1 MALQSVWFST
11 GLPSDII
18 NSLEKDLENHFDDDD
33 MGDSKLIND
42 VLDKNIRKS
51 KNTWI
56 PTTHWITGWLWHYV
70 MVANRNNFLYDIS
83 HIESESMQYAS
94 YGVGEY
100 YHWHTD
106 SSIAVHYK
114 PQFQTSA
121 RESTKD
127 DNYLRERT
135 SIEKELVRKIS
146 FSLQL
151 SDPDDYEGGNIQ
163 FIDESN
169 KNYIAPRQKGSLIIF
184 DSRTKHRVCK
194 VRSGVRKS
202 IVGWVVGP
210 RWK

>member
-1 MALQSVWFST
+1 MALQSVWFFT

-18 NSLEKDLENHFDDDD
+18 NSLEKDLEKHFDD
-33 MGDSKLIND
+33 MGDSKLINN
-42 VLDKNIRKS
+42 VLDEDIRKS

-70 MVANRNNFLYDIS
+70 QAANRNNFLYDIS
-83 HIESESMQYAS
+83 FIESESMQYAR

-100 YHWHTD
+100 YNWHSDT
-106 SSIAVHYK
+106 SIPVQYK
-114 PQFQTSA
+114 PQIQISA
-121 RESTKD
+121 TESTTD
-127 DNYLRERT
+127 DNYLRERAA
-135 SIEKELVRKIS
+135 IKNELVRKIS

-169 KNYIAPRQKGSLIIF
+169 QNYIAPRQKGSLIIF

>member
-1 MALQSVWFST
+1 MALQSVWFFT

-18 NSLEKDLENHFDDDD
+18 NSLEKDLENHFDDE

-42 VLDKNIRKS
+42 VLNKNIRKS

-56 PTTHWITGWLWHYV
+56 PTTHWIGGWLWHYV
-70 MVANRNNFLYDIS
+70 EMANRNNFLYDIS
-83 HIESESMQYAS
+83 FIESESMQYAS

-106 SSIAVHYK
+106 SSIPVQYK

-135 SIEKELVRKIS
+135 AIENELVRKIS

-163 FIDESN
+163 FIDESD
-169 KNYIAPRQKGSLIIF
+169 KSYIAPRQKGSLIIF

>member
-1 MALQSVWFST
+1 MALQSVWFLT

-18 NSLEKDLENHFDDDD
+18 NSLEKDLENHFDDE

-42 VLDKNIRKS
+42 VLDEDIRKS

-70 MVANRNNFLYDIS
+70 QAANRNNFLYDIS
-83 HIESESMQYAS
+83 FIESESMQYAS

-106 SSIAVHYK
+106 SSISVHYK

-135 SIEKELVRKIS
+135 AIENELVRKIS

>member
-1 MALQSVWFST
+1 MALQSVWFFT

-18 NSLEKDLENHFDDDD
+18 NSLEKDLEKHFDD

-42 VLDKNIRKS
+42 VLDEDIRKS

-70 MVANRNNFLYDIS
+70 QAANRNNFLYDIS
-83 HIESESMQYAS
+83 FIESESMQYAR

-100 YHWHTD
+100 YHWHSDT
-106 SSIAVHYK
+106 SIPVQYK
-114 PQFQTSA
+114 PQIQISA
-121 RESTKD
+121 TESTTD
-127 DNYLRERT
+127 DNYLKERAA
-135 SIEKELVRKIS
+135 IKNELVRKIS

-169 KNYIAPRQKGSLIIF
+169 QNYIAPRQKGSLILF